1 MEGGEVGALHRA
13 DVMRMAIDLGLDTRL
28 TGVRRLTGGLASS
41 THVLRFARGPRL
53 VLKRYPKRSS
63 IAGREFCALEF
74 ARSRRLTAPSPVALD
89 DGSWFGTP
97 AIVMEALSGGATVH
111 PKSPERFLRQ
121 SAGAIAEVHGVAAT
135 DVPPPLR
142 RPPGRRWDLP
152 EALPEGLLDQP
163 LAGQVLERLR
173 QGPSRSQRDA
183 VFVHGDFHPGN
194 VVWARGSLSG
204 LVDWSHAGR
213 GDRWE
218 EVSYFRVELVMVM
231 GLAASDLMLSQYCA
245 TTRVEAPDHRVAL
258 ADLYCAF
265 NAHRWGR
272 HWLPGYRVQ
281 GLPDLTVRQLRTR
294 LTRFTR
300 DALRRLDK

>member
-1 MEGGEVGALHRA
+1 
-13 DVMRMAIDLGLDTRL
+13 MAVDLGLDTEL
-28 TGVRRLTGGLASS
+28 TGARRLTGGLASS
-41 THVLRFARGPRL
+41 THVLRFARGPNL
-53 VLKRYPKRSS
+53 VLKRYPRLSS
-63 IAGREFCALEF
+63 IAAREYCALEF
-74 ARSRRLTAPSPVALD
+74 AASRELTAPVPVALD

-97 AIVMEALSGGATVH
+97 AILMEALSGGATVH

-121 SAGAIAEVHGVAAT
+121 AAGAIARVHSVAARE
-135 DVPPPLR
+135 VPPPLR
-142 RPPGRRWDLP
+142 RPLGRRWELP
-152 EALPEGLLDQP
+152 ESLPDGLLDSG
-163 LAGQVLERLR
+163 LAGDALERLR
-173 QGPSRSQRDA
+173 AGPPRSARQA

-194 VVWARGSLSG
+194 VVWARGTLSG

-218 EVSYFRVELVMVM
+218 EVSYFRAELVMVM
-231 GLAASDLMLSQYCA
+231 DVAAADQLLHQYCRLA
-245 TTRVEAPDHRVAL
+245 GVAVPDHRVAI

-281 GLPDLTVRQLRTR
+281 GLPSLTERQVRTR

-300 DALRRLDK
+300 ETLRRLDE